1 MVRRLANREHLID
14 QSFFADVMSICALA
28 SARARDGALYPGSW
42 DPQHFEIPASETFF
56 AAAQEMMPQSLGA
69 MRGLDWMR
77 TCAILALYGIQ
88 VGKIDIMHQVGFK
101 DKFLSHSRPYYE
113 YNR

>member
-1 MVRRLANREHLID
+1 MD
-14 QSFFADVMSICALA
+14 QSFFADIMSICALA
-28 SARARDGALYPGSW
+28 SARARDGALYPGGW
-42 DPQHFEIPASETFF
+42 DPQHFETPASETYF